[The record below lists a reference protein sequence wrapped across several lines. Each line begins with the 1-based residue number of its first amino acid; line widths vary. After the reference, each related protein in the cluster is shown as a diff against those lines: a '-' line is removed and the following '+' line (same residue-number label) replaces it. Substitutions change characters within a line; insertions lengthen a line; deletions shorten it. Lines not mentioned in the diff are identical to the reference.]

1 MKTPHHQECALTWTA
16 EIAPDIFAD
25 GIHQGMLQPIERIKA
40 VISQ

>member
-25 GIHQGMLQPIERIKA
+25 GVHQGMLQPIEGIKD
-40 VISQ
+40 VIWQ